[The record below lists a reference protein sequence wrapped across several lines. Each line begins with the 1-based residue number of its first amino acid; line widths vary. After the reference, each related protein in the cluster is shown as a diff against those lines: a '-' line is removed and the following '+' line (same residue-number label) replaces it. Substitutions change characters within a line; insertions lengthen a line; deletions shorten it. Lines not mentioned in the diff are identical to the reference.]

1 LRAFTEQQAAQEV
14 AIVAHWQEKWTAVRV
29 CAQPI
34 IEGLSDAYQM
44 EEHVG
49 PSHTIELD
57 IEDEGYVSDAEDM

>member
-1 LRAFTEQQAAQEV
+1 MRAFAEQHATQEV
-14 AIVAHWQEKWTAVRV
+14 AIAADWQEKWTAVRV
-29 CAQPI
+29 RAQPI

-49 PSHTIELD
+49 PNHTIELD